1 MASRIGTGC
10 SFIVALSLVGC
21 ASSAE
26 ARPTPKAP
34 ASEALALA
42 STQPQAVTSPLSN
55 ATTSPGSD
63 SPAQEPPPNP
73 SPDPK
78 TGEVPRGL
86 PELKLQLSGLHIGG
100 GPNDAET
107 KRPFIETLERGFDT
121 MRACYAQV
129 EQPEKGGTFGVDLRV
144 ERAGGHP
151 TLQAVRTIMKG
162 DGFRS
167 CVEEAFRAL
176 EFVRPAKGPTVLSA
190 SLRFTLEP

>member
-1 MASRIGTGC
+1 MK
-10 SFIVALSLVGC
+10 V
-21 ASSAE
+21 
-26 ARPTPKAP
+26 
-34 ASEALALA
+34 
-42 STQPQAVTSPLSN
+42 
-55 ATTSPGSD
+55 
-63 SPAQEPPPNP
+63 
-73 SPDPK
+73 
-78 TGEVPRGL
+78 
-86 PELKLQLSGLHIGG
+86 QLSGLHIGG
-100 GPNDAET
+100 GPNNTET

-151 TLQAVRTIMKG
+151 TLQGVRTVMKG

-176 EFVRPAKGPTVLSA
+176 QFARPAKGPTVLSA